1 MINLHRINNITHIDN
16 NHHTHIDNNHH
27 VFTSVEKLKYN
38 QSHRHER
45 RERDQSHRH
54 ENQEQDERRRAVEC
68 NDGLLN
74 GQCGTNDFDLSVEIV
89 ESNQLKRL

>member
-1 MINLHRINNITHIDN
+1 MGSAFANDRIETARIGQG
-16 NHHTHIDNNHH
+16 
-27 VFTSVEKLKYN
+27 EKLKNN

-68 NDGLLN
+68 NDGLLMDN
-74 GQCGTNDFDLSVEIV
+74 VEQMTLICLLRL
-89 ESNQLKRL
+89 SNQIN